1 MKTILKVETKYNEN
15 LADAQV
21 LVVTL
26 LSNVNRTWDF
36 IVDTDAYHTLRLNED
51 YLVTTQDDW
60 LGTIVGIRFETVA
73 NAINLKATVLKH
85 VPDDDQVEVL
95 DEEEDYTEPTPW
107 MVWADLKRISDDTEE
122 DHQLDQLDVEYQWLM
137 ADKAAPLKAVHYLW
151 EYKYTGIGSR
161 AIDLQS
167 SINDLLVLKRFAED
181 KLVELRVLTAKGVDT
196 YSKLYDINAH
206 FPLRNPYDNMLRA
219 VLYKGNKDKNKK

>member
-26 LSNVNRTWDF
+26 LSNINRTWDF

-95 DEEEDYTEPTPW
+95 DETEDDTE
-107 MVWADLKRISDDTEE
+107 DDTEE
-122 DHQLDQLDVEYQWLM
+122 HHQLDQLDVEYQWLM

>member
-36 IVDTDAYHTLRLNED
+36 IVDADAYHTLRLNED

-73 NAINLKATVLKH
+73 NAINLKATVLKP
-85 VPDDDQVEVL
+85 VPDYDQVEVL
-95 DEEEDYTEPTPW
+95 DETEEETEEDY
-107 MVWADLKRISDDTEE
+107 
-122 DHQLDQLDVEYQWLM
+122 QLDEKYINERYGGLQGAWNHW
-137 ADKAAPLKAVHYLW
+137 KAFGWY
-151 EYKYTGIGSR
+151 
-161 AIDLQS
+161 
-167 SINDLLVLKRFAED
+167 
-181 KLVELRVLTAKGVDT
+181 
-196 YSKLYDINAH
+196 
-206 FPLRNPYDNMLRA
+206 
-219 VLYKGNKDKNKK
+219 

>member
-1 MKTILKVETKYNEN
+1 MLTTVGQIKIVSDNPQSAMNKVNSWLMLENVHVDICEKYRRM
-15 LADAQV
+15 APC
-21 LVVTL
+21 
-26 LSNVNRTWDF
+26 
-36 IVDTDAYHTLRLNED
+36 Y
-51 YLVTTQDDW
+51 DDK
-60 LGTIVGIRFETVA
+60 LYIIEIKFR
-73 NAINLKATVLKH
+73 NIN
-85 VPDDDQVEVL
+85 
-95 DEEEDYTEPTPW
+95 
-107 MVWADLKRISDDTEE
+107 DTEE
-122 DHQLDQLDVEYQWLM
+122 HHQLDELDVEYQWLM
-137 ADKAAPLKAVHYLW
+137 ADKAAPLKALHYLW

-219 VLYKGNKDKNKK
+219 VLYKGHKEKNEK

>member
-26 LSNVNRTWDF
+26 LSNINRTWDF

-60 LGTIVGIRFETVA
+60 LGTLVGIRFYTVA

-85 VPDDDQVEVL
+85 VPDDDQVEVIDEVL
-95 DEEEDYTEPTPW
+95 DETE
-107 MVWADLKRISDDTEE
+107 DDTEE

-161 AIDLQS
+161 VIDLQS

-206 FPLRNPYDNMLRA
+206 FLLRNPYDNMLRA
-219 VLYKGNKDKNKK
+219 VLYKGHKEKNEK

>member
-36 IVDTDAYHTLRLNED
+36 IVDTDAYHTLHLNED

-73 NAINLKATVLKH
+73 NAINLKATVLKP
-85 VPDDDQVEVL
+85 VPVYDDEVL
-95 DEEEDYTEPTPW
+95 DETEDDTENVDFPLTPTPW
-107 MVWADLKRISDDTEE
+107 MVWADLKHMDD
-122 DHQLDQLDVEYQWLM
+122 
-137 ADKAAPLKAVHYLW
+137 
-151 EYKYTGIGSR
+151 
-161 AIDLQS
+161 
-167 SINDLLVLKRFAED
+167 
-181 KLVELRVLTAKGVDT
+181 
-196 YSKLYDINAH
+196 
-206 FPLRNPYDNMLRA
+206 MLRA
-219 VLYKGNKDKNKK
+219 VLYKGNKEKNEK

>member
-26 LSNVNRTWDF
+26 LSNINRTWDF
-36 IVDTDAYHTLRLNED
+36 IVDTDAYHVLRLNED

-60 LGTIVGIRFETVA
+60 LGTIVGIRFETIA
-73 NAINLKATVLKH
+73 NAINLKATVLKP

-95 DEEEDYTEPTPW
+95 DETEDDAEDDTE
-107 MVWADLKRISDDTEE
+107 DDTEE
-122 DHQLDQLDVEYQWLM
+122 YHELDVEYKWLM
-137 ADKAAPLKAVHYLW
+137 EDKAAPLKAVHHLW

-161 AIDLQS
+161 VIDLQS
-167 SINDLLVLKRFAED
+167 SIHDLLVLKRFAED
-181 KLVELRVLTAKGVDT
+181 KLVELRELSDKEVDT
-196 YSKLYDINAH
+196 YNKFYNNNVH
-206 FPLRNPYDNMLRA
+206 FPLRNPYDDMLRD
-219 VLYKGNKDKNKK
+219 LYKGNEK